1 MKINIRNSK
10 LKKRRVSGFRQRNST
25 KAGREVIARRR
36 RRGRPPT
43 VFG

>member
-10 LKKRRVSGFRQRNST
+10 LKKRRVSGFRQRNAT
-25 KAGREVIARRR
+25 KSGRKVLNRRR
-36 RRGRPPT
+36 SRGRTAT